1 MIELNLVL
9 PPLERQL
16 RTAFE
21 CDQRFH
27 QISTCSALL
36 QLTAWLMSRHIEDS
50 VQPESTRWKESTLNK
65 AMTVPCSEPPL
76 ICFPL
81 VRDETLCVTDCSN
94 SM

>member
-36 QLTAWLMSRHIEDS
+36 QLTAWLMSRHIEDC
-50 VQPESTRWKESTLNK
+50 VLQP
-65 AMTVPCSEPPL
+65 
-76 ICFPL
+76 
-81 VRDETLCVTDCSN
+81 
-94 SM
+94 

>member
-50 VQPESTRWKESTLNK
+50 CKATDGRKVQQRMMFAQTSAHLY
-65 AMTVPCSEPPL
+65 
-76 ICFPL
+76 
-81 VRDETLCVTDCSN
+81 
-94 SM
+94 